1 MYLTFT
7 LADGSTYNA
16 GPLEEA
22 AVIGSS
28 EEEAGIALPSESLS
42 AQHAIIEGTEDGSE
56 WQIRDLDSA
65 NGISDGT
72 NQAPA
77 FLLTD
82 GATVYLGDVR
92 LEVSFAMPVAP
103 VSQADQASAAQMAR
117 LRAARPSAKQSG
129 SAFLFIV
136 LGGLAFAAGVAARF
150 IQ

>member
-7 LADGSTYNA
+7 LADGSTFNA
-16 GPLEEA
+16 GPLEESA
-22 AVIGSS
+22 IVGRSK
-28 EEEAGIALPSESLS
+28 EAGIALPSDSLS
-42 AQHAIIEGTEDGSE
+42 AQHAVIEGTEDGTD

-92 LEVSFAMPVAP
+92 MDVSLAVPVAP
-103 VSQADQASAAQMAR
+103 VSQAESAHAAQMAR
-117 LRAARPSAKQSG
+117 LRAARPSQKQSG

-136 LGGLAFAAGVAARF
+136 LGVLAFGVGVAARF